1 MASWKEIESDAP
13 DFAASVLARFEAGA
27 NKTLATI
34 RRDGAPRISGTEAR
48 FDGGQVVLGMMA
60 GSVKLR
66 DVQRDPRVALHSPT
80 MDAPGSRPQD
90 QAGDAKLAGTLIETE
105 SKPGHVTFRL
115 DITEAVFTYIADGRL
130 VMETWHTDRKHQR
143 RNRLA

>member
-13 DFAASVLARFEAGA
+13 DFAASVLARFGAGA

-34 RRDGAPRISGTEAR
+34 RRDGAPRISAAEAR

-60 GSVKLR
+60 GSVKLQ

-80 MDAPGSRPQD
+80 MDAPGTRPRD
-90 QAGDAKLAGTLIETE
+90 QAGDAKLSGTLVETE
-105 SKPGHVTFRL
+105 REPGHVTFRL
-115 DITEAVFTYIADGRL
+115 EITEAVFTYIADGQL
-130 VMETWHTDRKHQR
+130 VMETWHADRKYR
-143 RNRLA
+143 RRTRS